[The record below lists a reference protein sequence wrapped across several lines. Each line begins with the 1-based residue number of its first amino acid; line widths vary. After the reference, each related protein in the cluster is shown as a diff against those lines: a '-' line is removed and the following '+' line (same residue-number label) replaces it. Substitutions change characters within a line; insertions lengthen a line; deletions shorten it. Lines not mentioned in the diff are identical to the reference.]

1 MAGGAGVAEDREN
14 FKLRIDESLVA
25 PQRAYKVV
33 LCGDGGVGKTSIA
46 NRFTGAA
53 FNPVQRL
60 TVGVAHYTRELHFDD
75 GPVRI
80 VIWDLGGEERFRF
93 LAPVFLRGARG
104 AVFVFDVTREETF
117 EHLEEWL
124 EITVSTIGDVPRVL
138 VGNKVDLE
146 DMRVIPRSF
155 AEQYARSRGYI
166 GYYEVSAKDGFNI
179 EAPFIDLLRV
189 VLRCERGG

>member
-1 MAGGAGVAEDREN
+1 MSINDAIMA
-14 FKLRIDESLVA
+14 S
-25 PQRAYKVV
+25 QRAYKVV

-46 NRFTGAA
+46 NRFIGSA

-60 TVGVAHYTRELHFDD
+60 TVGVAHYTRELQLDD
-75 GPVRI
+75 GPIKI

-124 EITVSTIGDVPRVL
+124 EITVSTIGDVPRIL

-179 EAPFIDLLRV
+179 EVPFIHLLKA

>member
-1 MAGGAGVAEDREN
+1 MGAG
-14 FKLRIDESLVA
+14 K
-25 PQRAYKVV
+25 AYKIV
-33 LCGDGGVGKTSIA
+33 LCGDGGVGKTSIVS
-46 NRFTGAA
+46 RFMGSP

-60 TVGVAHYTRELHFDD
+60 TVGVAHYTKELSLDD
-75 GPVRI
+75 GPVRL

-124 EITVSTIGDVPRVL
+124 QITVSTIGDIPRVL

-146 DMRVIPRSF
+146 SFRVVPRHY
-155 AEQYARSRGYI
+155 AEMYARSKGYL

-179 EAPFIDLLRV
+179 EAPFIDLTKAV
-189 VLRCERGG
+189 MRCERGG